1 MTQTVAA
8 RTAGDGATPP
18 TMVPAPSALP
28 DVLPTDRLTAKGV
41 ARRPWRDELRRIPTA
56 RNVVAVAGAVLQTYG
71 VVVAAAIVNTWW
83 SWLAAFVW
91 MGRGHALLNI
101 LAHEAAHRLLFA
113 NRTMNDQVGRWV
125 LGYPTLQP
133 FYVYRRVHF
142 AHHRDE
148 LGPDEPDTDLYRGY
162 PIPKQSWRRKLRR
175 DATGRER
182 LQEPQGARARRP
194 QAGTRGI
201 ADPRRAGRARSAS
214 PLPPIDR
221 SPTSCG
227 SVRGARC
234 GSCPT
239 DCGRSPST
247 AGWSAAPIGAEQR
260 TSSANRRSPA
270 CAWCRTTPGGTSP
283 TMSTWACRGATCRDS
298 TPSS

>member
-1 MTQTVAA
+1 M
-8 RTAGDGATPP
+8 
-18 TMVPAPSALP
+18 
-28 DVLPTDRLTAKGV
+28 
-41 ARRPWRDELRRIPTA
+41 
-56 RNVVAVAGAVLQTYG
+56 LQTYG

-113 NRTMNDQVGRWV
+113 NRTMNDRVGRWV

-175 DATGRER
+175 DTTGQSAYKNLKVLVLAARKRAPEGLQILGVQAVLARRRRCRPSPAR
-182 LQEPQGARARRP
+182 LRRVDRFVVHVVEAVQPTAGDRRARRDGA
-194 QAGTRGI
+194 QR
-201 ADPRRAGRARSAS
+201 RSA
-214 PLPPIDR
+214 PND
-221 SPTSCG
+221 
-227 SVRGARC
+227 AR
-234 GSCPT
+234 
-239 DCGRSPST
+239 R
-247 AGWSAAPIGAEQR
+247 
-260 TSSANRRSPA
+260 SANRRSPA

-298 TPSS
+298 TPSSCAPGG